1 MDPIQLAA
9 FIAASERLTGVSP
22 LDGGLASGYLDRLVA
37 AGLSADVAA
46 MVAALGAAPA
56 TEDPVSLLSDGNLR
70 ETAARVAVL
79 WYTAELPLPNA
90 AGPAPEQHFGGLL
103 WPLIGAHPP
112 ALAGGYFG
120 HWSYPPDSELPEA
133 R

>member
-1 MDPIQLAA
+1 MDPVQLAA
-9 FIAASERLTGVSP
+9 FIATSERLTGIAP
-22 LDGGLASGYLDRLVA
+22 LDAGLAQGYLDRLVA
-37 AGLSADVAA
+37 AGLATDVAA
-46 MVAALGAAPA
+46 LVAAMGTAAGTPGPA
-56 TEDPVSLLSDGNLR
+56 PIPADGTLR
-70 ETAARVAVL
+70 ETAARVAVI
-79 WYTAELPLPNA
+79 WYTAELPLPGA

-120 HWSYPPDSELPEA
+120 HWSYPPDTMLPAA